1 VARRYRINSPHVVAE
16 TLDGEATIV
25 DLESGTYHALNE
37 SGSLIWDSL
46 VVGAD
51 VDEVAGA
58 FASTYALEQDEA
70 ARVVDD
76 LIHRLAD
83 QKLVVPATET
93 AQNGNGAAAAQVTP
107 QNAEETQRT
116 YLAPELSTY
125 TDMQELLLL
134 DPIHE
139 VDASGW
145 PSQA

>member
-1 VARRYRINSPHVVAE
+1 VVAE

-25 DLESGTYHALNE
+25 DLDSGTYHALNE
-37 SGSLIWDSL
+37 SGSFIWDSL
-46 VVGAD
+46 VVGTDA
-51 VDEVAGA
+51 DEVAGA
-58 FASTYALEQDEA
+58 FASAYALEQDEA

-76 LIHRLAD
+76 LIGRLAD
-83 QKLVVPATET
+83 QKLVVPVTET
-93 AQNGNGAAAAQVTP
+93 AQNGNGAAAAHVTP
-107 QNAEETQRT
+107 HAEGTQRT

>member
-1 VARRYRINSPHVVAE
+1 VVAE

-25 DLESGTYHALNE
+25 DLDSGTYHALNE
-37 SGSLIWDSL
+37 SGSFIWDSL
-46 VVGAD
+46 VVGTEA
-51 VDEVAGA
+51 DEVAGT
-58 FASTYALEQDEA
+58 FASAYALEQDEA

-76 LIHRLAD
+76 LIRRLAD
-83 QKLVVPATET
+83 QKLVVPVTET
-93 AQNGNGAAAAQVTP
+93 AQNGNAAGAAQVTP
-107 QNAEETQRT
+107 PNAEGTQRT